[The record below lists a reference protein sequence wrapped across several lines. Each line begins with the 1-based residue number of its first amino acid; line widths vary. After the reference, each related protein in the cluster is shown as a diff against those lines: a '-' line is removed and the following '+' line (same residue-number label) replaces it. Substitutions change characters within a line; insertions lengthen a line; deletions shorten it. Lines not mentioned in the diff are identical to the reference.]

1 MLDTDYENFIV
12 LYSCQESANYYD
24 ASDQERWPLIAYD
37 DIWQHT
43 RRLPN
48 PSQDMSHTLTA
59 FEVNTAMMIK
69 EPIHKERIQILW
81 RMPTFGDELHNRQD

>member
-1 MLDTDYENFIV
+1 M

-24 ASDQERWPLIAYD
+24 ASDKERWPLIAYD

-48 PSQDMSHTLTA
+48 PSHDTSHTLTA
-59 FEVNTAMMIK
+59 FEVKPSMIK
-69 EPIHKERIQILW
+69 EAIHKERVQILW
-81 RMPTFGDELHNRQD
+81 RMPTFGDELHNRQEML